1 MEVVALCPF
10 SVGTLVWRSPRGD
23 WTLTTCVK
31 ATFRLEH
38 GRDLGLHPTQDP
50 MSGERRFA
58 DAEHGSLQAPGD
70 LVPFKPRADV
80 CLVGH
85 AFAPTGQ
92 SVEALVARLS
102 VGDVDKAIGLIGN
115 RTWKEGPDGFEPSAP
130 EPFTKMPLRYERA
143 ARAPDNPVGLDLAA
157 APSAGALALPNLE
170 PVEDDPGGHTIGF
183 GPIAPEW
190 QPRRELLGGH
200 PPPAAGAQV
209 PEGFDFGFFN
219 ASPRDQ
225 QVDLLRANAR
235 VVLENLHP
243 RHARLETRIPAVKP
257 KAFFVD
263 INGRANEIALRC
275 DTVWIDTDRAV
286 LALTWRGL
294 CTVDGGE
301 DPPGTLV
308 VAVESRGKEIRYKQV
323 EALMRDG
330 TIGSLGTDDL
340 ATEEPNPM
348 GVRHDSVRPDAPT
361 PPTLPPRSAA
371 DRPPRRERQRDSD
384 PSRTAAAAGAGAEAR
399 RDGSSP
405 EAERNGR
412 SSADARATAAAAP
425 QPSSRPPPAA
435 SEAKRAPTA
444 PAAPADSAARRPDDS
459 TRTDVAT
466 GPPGIADAPISIS
479 AETTASTHAGD
490 AGAAPRAA
498 EQASI
503 GESDEASG
511 SAGWR
516 DVSGHEASSDALDT
530 DLERYAGIAAEL
542 ADSPTDTGEV
552 LASHGLDRA
561 EWNELERRWTRTAEV
576 AAAGS
581 TSDRFVA
588 AFERARERVRLVS
601 AIKLGEYL
609 RVLTAV
615 ARGEPGPALAELSLE
630 PDDLPLLQRTWAR
643 RAGRDAEVAK
653 LIAETDD
660 AGRDDPPSR
669 SVTSTST
676 LTTTTSVEDA
686 PATPETAEASRPVP
700 SPPDSSTAAGEPGAA
715 PAASPPPGPAAPSAP
730 TTQKPVKKRR

>member
-50 MSGERRFA
+50 VSGERRFG
-58 DAEHGSLQAPGD
+58 DAEHASLQAPGD

-92 SVEALVARLS
+92 AVEALVARLS
-102 VGDVDKAIGLIGN
+102 VGEVDKAIGLIGN

-157 APSAGALALPNLE
+157 APTAGALALPNLE
-170 PVEDDPGGHTIGF
+170 PVEDDPGGHIIGF

-200 PPPAAGAQV
+200 APPQAGTQV

-263 INGRANEIALRC
+263 SAGRANEIALRC
-275 DTVWIDTDRAV
+275 DTVWIDTDRGV

-294 CTVDGGE
+294 CTVEGGD

-308 VAVESRGKEIRYKQV
+308 VAVESRGKEIRYKQI
-323 EALMRDG
+323 EALMREG
-330 TIGSLGTDDL
+330 TLGSLGTDDL
-340 ATEEPNPM
+340 ATDEPNPM

-361 PPTLPPRSAA
+361 PPTLSPRSAA
-371 DRPPRRERQRDSD
+371 DRPPRRDRQRDSD
-384 PSRTAAAAGAGAEAR
+384 PSRTAAAGGASAEAR

-405 EAERNGR
+405 GASATGGASPPPG
-412 SSADARATAAAAP
+412 SS
-425 QPSSRPPPAA
+425 PPAA
-435 SEAKRAPTA
+435 ADDERRAAGAAVA
-444 PAAPADSAARRPDDS
+444 PPDSAARRPDDS

-466 GPPGIADAPISIS
+466 GPPAIPDAPVSIS
-479 AETTASTHAGD
+479 AETTSITHTRDEAL
-490 AGAAPRAA
+490 APLATKEA
-498 EQASI
+498 TI
-503 GESDEASG
+503 GEADEASG

-516 DVSGHEASSDALDT
+516 DVSGHEASSDALET
-530 DLERYAGIAAEL
+530 DLDRYAGIAAEL
-542 ADSPTDTGEV
+542 AESPTDTGEV
-552 LASHGLDRA
+552 LATHGLDRA
-561 EWNELERRWTRTAEV
+561 QWNELERRWTRTAEV

-581 TSDRFVA
+581 TTDRFVA
-588 AFERARERVRLVS
+588 AFERARERVRLVA

-615 ARGEPGPALAELSLE
+615 ARGEPAPALAELSLE

-643 RAGRDAEVAK
+643 RAGRDPEVAK

-660 AGRDDPPSR
+660 AGRDPASR
-669 SVTSTST
+669 SVTATST
-676 LTTTTSVEDA
+676 LTTTTGVAGAATDPSTVA
-686 PATPETAEASRPVP
+686 PERAAQPAPPVP
-700 SPPDSSTAAGEPGAA
+700 SPPDSATGDGEPSAASATPPAAA
-715 PAASPPPGPAAPSAP
+715 PPPAAPGAP
-730 TTQKPVKKRR
+730 ATQKPIKKRR